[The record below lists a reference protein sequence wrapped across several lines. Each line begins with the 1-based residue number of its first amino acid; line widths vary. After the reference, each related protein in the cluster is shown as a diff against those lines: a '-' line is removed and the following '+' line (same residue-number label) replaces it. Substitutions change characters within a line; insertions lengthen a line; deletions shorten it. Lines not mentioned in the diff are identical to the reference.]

1 MLRDKVIDIFI
12 KADDF
17 CNEFEVCRFK
27 SQMQSL
33 SKRHI
38 QISDVAKPVLQIG
51 LEYRLIFNCPHF
63 PSPS

>member
-12 KADDF
+12 KADDI

-38 QISDVAKPVLQIG
+38 QISDSSKPKLHIRF
-51 LEYRLIFNCPHF
+51 E
-63 PSPS
+63 